1 MWPDHVRQEGF
12 NKKELNLNI
21 LDNVAVLI
29 FQCITSVEACY
40 CRKKGLH
47 KLFFVHKNLRMQ
59 NCFRQKSVH
68 MGNLAHRIADMHII
82 K

>member
-1 MWPDHVRQEGF
+1 M
-12 NKKELNLNI
+12 
-21 LDNVAVLI
+21 
-29 FQCITSVEACY
+29 
-40 CRKKGLH
+40 
-47 KLFFVHKNLRMQ
+47 FFVHKNLRMQ